1 MFLDINATQMAVS
14 PLARP
19 PARPMNVLQRSHIF
33 SSRAVDHKSH
43 HRSHLVFHHS
53 NRSSTTQISSTRGK
67 YADLLQGSKPAQ
79 DEMRW
84 SVATVIEN
92 IGASAD
98 GSVRT
103 LVLSVEDAVTY
114 GDGRRVRHVQEN
126 TRWLDEYKFPGQFVA
141 IRYEKTGTMDDG
153 ERYKDNSSSSNG
165 GTAPPINDSATL
177 SSSEPIVAKHL
188 LALSSSPYVSRSAS
202 ATLDAAIVEILVSRH
217 GGEDEAALA
226 ELAPGARFHVSE
238 VIGRGFS
245 SLFNSIVGLQSCL
258 EEGRPLLMVA
268 VGSRG
273 IAPLRAAL
281 AWTPV
286 LAHATQHP
294 INLVY
299 AAESQSSA
307 AYLLEWDSWRE
318 AGVGVHPIYVGD
330 ITRNGNASG
339 AATGTA
345 AGSAHVLAL
354 GEALEIALFGGE
366 RGLVGALG
374 GADPREAAVVMS
386 GVPGDVAAHL
396 TRRLTHGGVQSER
409 LLFCDFF

>member
-1 MFLDINATQMAVS
+1 MAVS

>member
-1 MFLDINATQMAVS
+1 MAVS

-396 TRRLTHGGVQSER
+396 TRRLTHGGCSVGTA
-409 LLFCDFF
+409 LIL

>member
-1 MFLDINATQMAVS
+1 MFSDIKALQMSVKPFTRS
-14 PLARP
+14 
-19 PARPMNVLQRSHIF
+19 PARPINSFQPSHMI
-33 SSRAVDHKSH
+33 SPAIALNHHH
-43 HRSHLVFHHS
+43 HRSFLHHS
-53 NRSSTTQISSTRGK
+53 STPSKRCSTTKIASTRGK
-67 YADLLQGSKPAQ
+67 YAELLQGSKSAQ

-84 SVATVIEN
+84 SIATVIEN

-114 GDGRRVRHVQEN
+114 GDGRRVRHVQE
-126 TRWLDEYKFPGQFVA
+126 TQRWLDSYKYPGQFVA
-141 IRYEKTGTMDDG
+141 IRYEKSGAMDDTSNG
-153 ERYKDNSSSSNG
+153 SSSS
-165 GTAPPINDSATL
+165 
-177 SSSEPIVAKHL
+177 SSSSSSSQPIVAKHL
-188 LALSSSPYVSRSAS
+188 VALSSSPYVARSTS
-202 ATLDAAIVEILVSRH
+202 ATLDAAIVEILVSRE

-245 SLFNSIVGLQSCL
+245 SLFNSIVGLQSSL
-258 EEGRPLLMVA
+258 EEGRPILMVA

-286 LAHATQHP
+286 LAHATSFP
-294 INLVY
+294 VNIVY

-330 ITRNGNASG
+330 ITRNGSSSG
-339 AATGTA
+339 AATGTE

-374 GADPREAAVVMS
+374 GADPRDAAVVMS

>member
-1 MFLDINATQMAVS
+1 
-14 PLARP
+14 
-19 PARPMNVLQRSHIF
+19 
-33 SSRAVDHKSH
+33 
-43 HRSHLVFHHS
+43 
-53 NRSSTTQISSTRGK
+53 
-67 YADLLQGSKPAQ
+67 
-79 DEMRW
+79 MRW
-84 SVATVIEN
+84 SIATVIEN

-114 GDGRRVRHVQEN
+114 GDGRRVKHVQEH
-126 TRWLDEYKFPGQFVA
+126 TRWLDEYQYPGQFVA
-141 IRYEKTGTMDDG
+141 IRYEKSGTMD
-153 ERYKDNSSSSNG
+153 EE
-165 GTAPPINDSATL
+165 DSPQPL
-177 SSSEPIVAKHL
+177 VAKHL
-188 LALSSSPYVSRSAS
+188 VALSSSPYVARSTS
-202 ATLDAAIVEILVSRH
+202 ATLDAAIVEILVSRQ

-245 SLFNSIVGLQSCL
+245 SLFNSIVGLQSSL

-286 LAHATQHP
+286 LAHATQHS

-307 AYLLEWDSWRE
+307 AYLLEWDSWRD

-330 ITRNGNASG
+330 VSGNGSG
-339 AATGTA
+339 RSAATGTA
-345 AGSAHVLAL
+345 AGEAHVLAL

>member
-1 MFLDINATQMAVS
+1 
-14 PLARP
+14 
-19 PARPMNVLQRSHIF
+19 
-33 SSRAVDHKSH
+33 
-43 HRSHLVFHHS
+43 
-53 NRSSTTQISSTRGK
+53 
-67 YADLLQGSKPAQ
+67 
-79 DEMRW
+79 MRW

-114 GDGRRVRHVQEN
+114 GDGRRVRHVQKT

-141 IRYEKTGTMDDG
+141 VRYEKTGTMDEED
-153 ERYKDNSSSSNG
+153 KDKEKENEIFSLSSGGATPSSNG
-165 GTAPPINDSATL
+165 SAPFP
-177 SSSEPIVAKHL
+177 SSEPIVAKHL
-188 LALSSSPYVSRSAS
+188 VALSSSPYSSRSAS

-245 SLFNSIVGLQSCL
+245 SLFNSIVGLQSSL

-307 AYLLEWDSWRE
+307 AFLLEWDSWRE

-330 ITRNGNASG
+330 IARNGNGSG

-374 GADPREAAVVMS
+374 GADPREAAVVIS